1 MDGRVG
7 ERAGAYGLVAK
18 PRAGS
23 RRDDILA
30 VAKDLFHRQGYAN
43 TSLDDIAQAV
53 GIRREGIYYYFEN
66 RVEILITII
75 RPLGEHLRDSLAEIV
90 AQDRDPVGKLRL
102 AVENHLLRFEHRFPE
117 SKITLRDDYF
127 SENREVLAVMG
138 PIWDQYEVLWT
149 GLIKGGQ
156 DDGVFN
162 PALDARLTYYGIL
175 GMCNWV
181 ARWYQPGQPPTVPEL
196 VEQYFTFIAG
206 GLLHGVGEAGGS

>member
-1 MDGRVG
+1 MA
-7 ERAGAYGLVAK
+7 ETRARGGANV
-18 PRAGS
+18 RAPS

-53 GIRREGIYYYFEN
+53 GIRREGIYYYFDN

-75 RPLGEHLRDSLAEIV
+75 RPLGEHLRDSLAGIV
-90 AQDRDPVGKLRL
+90 ARDVDPVAKLRL
-102 AVENHLLRFEHRFPE
+102 AVENHLLRFEHRFAE

-127 SENREVLAVMG
+127 AENREVLAVMG
-138 PIWDQYEVLWT
+138 PIWDEYEVLWT
-149 GLIKGGQ
+149 GLIREGQ
-156 DDGVFN
+156 QAGLFD
-162 PALDARLTYYGIL
+162 ASLDARLAYYGIL

-181 ARWYQPGQPPTVPEL
+181 ARWYEPGQPPGVPEL

-206 GLLHGVGEAGGS
+206 GLLHGAGAKET